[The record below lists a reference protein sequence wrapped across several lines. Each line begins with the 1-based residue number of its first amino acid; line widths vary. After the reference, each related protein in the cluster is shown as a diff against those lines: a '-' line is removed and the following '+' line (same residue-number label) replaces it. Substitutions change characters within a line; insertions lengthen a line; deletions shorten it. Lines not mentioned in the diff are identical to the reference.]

1 MRNLT
6 AAISLVLCCVFA
18 SVVRGEDKPAI
29 DIVFCIDCSG
39 SMGGVIETAKQKVW
53 AIINET
59 ARAKPAPIVR
69 IGLIGY
75 GNGEGPF
82 RIFPLSDDLD
92 EVYKNL
98 MTFKDEGWGSE
109 FVGLAI
115 HRATDEMKW
124 SQGKQVLRVM
134 YVVGNETARQGPTDF
149 DYSRTAPAA
158 LERDIVVNAIYC
170 GDADHATS
178 TPSWKELARLADGDY
193 MEIAAEGGAIAMA
206 TPFDDEL
213 AALNVALNK
222 TYLPYGQRAM
232 AAAQNQLAQD
242 TNAANLGGYVLA
254 DRAVAKAGG
263 AYRSSGWDL
272 VDASR
277 SPNFDLG
284 KLEEKDL
291 PEAVRQLAP
300 EKRAEYIAQA
310 AKDRAAVQEQIMQLA
325 AKRGEFIKLEI
336 EKQGLTQ
343 DKSFDEA
350 VKKSIVEQAQR
361 KGFELKD

>member
-1 MRNLT
+1 MKPFT
-6 AAISLVLCCVFA
+6 FAILMPLCLVSPA
-18 SVVRGEDKPAI
+18 IGRQPDAPAI

-82 RIFPLSDDLD
+82 RIFALSDDLD

-115 HRATDEMKW
+115 HRATDEMQW

-134 YVVGNETARQGPTDF
+134 YMVGNETARQGPADF

-158 LERDIVVNAIYC
+158 LAKEIVVNAIYC
-170 GDADHATS
+170 GDADHANS

-213 AALNVALNK
+213 AALNVTLNK
-222 TYLPYGQRAM
+222 TYLPYGERAL
-232 AAAQNQLAQD
+232 AAARNQLAQD
-242 TNAANLGGYVLA
+242 ANAMNLGGSVLA
-254 DRAVAKAGG
+254 DRAAAKAGS
-263 AYRSSGWDL
+263 AYRNAGWDL

-277 SPNFDLG
+277 EADFDLG
-284 KLEEKDL
+284 KLDEQDL
-291 PEAVRQLAP
+291 PESVRQLAP
-300 EKRAEYIAQA
+300 EQRAEFIAQTSRE
-310 AKDRAAVQEQIMQLA
+310 RAAVQEQIRQLA
-325 AKRGEFIKLEI
+325 AKRDQFIKVEV

-343 DKSFDEA
+343 DKAFDEA
-350 VKKSIVEQAQR
+350 VKKSLVEQAQR
-361 KGFELKD
+361 KGFEFKD